1 MESVNLGKANYEHQS
16 AILVGWIVKATVQ
29 KNVKVNLN
37 MLEGAN
43 YKK

>member
-1 MESVNLGKANYEHQS
+1 MESVNFDKANYEHQS
-16 AILVGWIVKATVQ
+16 AILVRWIVKATVQ

-37 MLEGAN
+37 MLESAS